1 MAINHMREAL
11 DALKEKDAYTLVLY
25 ALYRLKDAPEYATLS
40 EIAYVLDHDN
50 LTKFLRTFGG
60 ASIKV
65 PTIHEMNVVV
75 KALTVYWDVDI
86 DGKGLNASIREN
98 SSIDAPE
105 AEVRE
110 AYRSVKETM
119 RGRLPEPRG
128 ED

>member
-1 MAINHMREAL
+1 M
-11 DALKEKDAYTLVLY
+11 
-25 ALYRLKDAPEYATLS
+25 
-40 EIAYVLDHDN
+40 
-50 LTKFLRTFGG
+50 
-60 ASIKV
+60 
-65 PTIHEMNVVV
+65 VV